1 MGDEVRSLL
10 SRIHSLEEKLM
21 QSRLVAEDV
30 AHDMKKLQ
38 DQVRDAEQQADAAIK
53 AQNNLQAVEKKAQ
66 STGEMY
72 RKLKEKHLLLVDQF
86 ADLLRKNADT
96 KRQAESLQQNAG
108 EFSNERTKYLEEID
122 RFNDQVASLRVSAED
137 AEKRRLLAQR
147 EMLDESIKQA
157 ISIVESSV
165 ASLDDDT
172 NSRTCNATTLIN
184 ITEKAMDASQRLHHS
199 YNTYRETK
207 DASNLLSQL
216 ASFGHWIGTCIEN
229 GGATCNMAPDQNQ
242 SSALEISCRECGSE
256 TIKLLEEIQSEPDQ
270 SNDQG
275 VTERLEKILQCA
287 KDLLPSMSDVG
298 KGDLSDVVEQE
309 MFATTKA
316 VEQASERIE
325 ALLNEARLKDSGINL
340 EVNERILDS
349 CTDLM
354 KFIRVLIDSSKEL
367 QREIVDRGRGASST
381 KEFYMKNSR
390 WTEGLISAAKA
401 VGWGA
406 TMLTDAADLVI
417 QGEGKFEELMV
428 CSHEISASTAQLVA
442 ASRVKAPD
450 QSEKLKRLQAASR
463 NVNGATARVVAST
476 NTGRRQLD
484 EASNSFADLSNAF
497 TLTQIKRK
505 EMDSQVRVLELEQ
518 ALDQERLKLGAWRK
532 KAL

>member
-1 MGDEVRSLL
+1 LRMSA
-10 SRIHSLEEKLM
+10 EE
-21 QSRLVAEDV
+21 AE
-30 AHDMKKLQ
+30 
-38 DQVRDAEQQADAAIK
+38 RR
-53 AQNNLQAVEKKAQ
+53 
-66 STGEMY
+66 
-72 RKLKEKHLLLVDQF
+72 RKL
-86 ADLLRKNADT
+86 
-96 KRQAESLQQNAG
+96 
-108 EFSNERTKYLEEID
+108 
-122 RFNDQVASLRVSAED
+122 
-137 AEKRRLLAQR
+137 AQK
-147 EMLDESIKQA
+147 EMLDASITEA
-157 ISIVESSV
+157 ITIVESSV

-172 NSRTCNATTLIN
+172 NSKTCNARTLIN
-184 ITEKAMDASQRLHHS
+184 ITEKAVDATDRLHRS
-199 YNTYRETK
+199 CNDYRETQ
-207 DASNLLSQL
+207 DVSNLVAQL
-216 ASFGHWIGTCIEN
+216 ASFGHWIGSCIEN
-229 GGATCNMAPDQNQ
+229 GGATCNMASDSGQ
-242 SSALEISCRECGSE
+242 SSALETSCRECGSE
-256 TIKLLEEIQSEPDQ
+256 CIKLLGEMKNEPDAANNQ
-270 SNDQG
+270 SVN
-275 VTERLEKILQCA
+275 EKLNKILLCA
-287 KDLLPSMSDVG
+287 QDLLPSMSDVG
-298 KGDLSDVVEQE
+298 KGDLSDVVDQE
-309 MFATTKA
+309 MSATARA

-349 CTDLM
+349 CTELM
-354 KFIRVLIDSSKEL
+354 RFIRVLIDSSKEL
-367 QREIVDRGRGASST
+367 QKEIVDRGRGASSS

-450 QSEKLKRLQAASR
+450 QSEKLQRLQSASR

-476 NTGRRQLD
+476 NAGRRQLD
-484 EASNSFADLSNAF
+484 EASNSFADLSKAF

-532 KAL
+532 KHYELAATKEEEDANENSEQPESSTTDSTSNSNEPQLVEEQQKAAGTATKPSLPPKPKPIAQ